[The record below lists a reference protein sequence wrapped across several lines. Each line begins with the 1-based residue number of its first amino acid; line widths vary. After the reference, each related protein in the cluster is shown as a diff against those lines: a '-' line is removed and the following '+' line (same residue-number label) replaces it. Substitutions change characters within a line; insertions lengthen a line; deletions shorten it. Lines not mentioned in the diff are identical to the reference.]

1 MGCACANEHKIT
13 AGISNS
19 VRPKRYM
26 LSEVSE
32 IITQTKSNPNTE
44 FPREKIINVSYIT
57 IEPFTFHLCT
67 L

>member
-19 VRPKRYM
+19 VQPKRYM
-26 LSEVSE
+26 VSEVSE

-44 FPREKIINVSYIT
+44 APSEKIFNVCHI
-57 IEPFTFHLCT
+57 
-67 L
+67 